1 MLQLFQNMY
10 VISCALPSHDHDYV
24 LASRLSAFT
33 LQKPAMIVASPSSYV
48 PKYILYRN
56 PEEFSS
62 TIFYIFNYLKMSDK
76 VNKDVPVEVNGSEVI
91 SAISNNW

>member
-1 MLQLFQNMY
+1 MY

-48 PKYILYRN
+48 PKYRN
-56 PEEFSS
+56 PEEFST

-76 VNKDVPVEVNGSEVI
+76 VNKDVPVEVNGSDVI
-91 SAISNNW
+91 TAISDNW